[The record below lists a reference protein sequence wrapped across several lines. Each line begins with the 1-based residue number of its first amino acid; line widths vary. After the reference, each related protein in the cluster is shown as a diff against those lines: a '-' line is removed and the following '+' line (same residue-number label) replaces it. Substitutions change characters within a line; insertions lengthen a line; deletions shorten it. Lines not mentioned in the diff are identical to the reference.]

1 MHILSRYSGVLR
13 ERKGEIL
20 CGARLV
26 ASIRQPIKTDYF
38 RYICSM
44 TTKQKKDIAKSS
56 TREQILRSA
65 MASFRIEGIHITTE
79 QAFAS
84 LKKVETKLGKSN

>member
-1 MHILSRYSGVLR
+1 
-13 ERKGEIL
+13 
-20 CGARLV
+20 
-26 ASIRQPIKTDYF
+26 
-38 RYICSM
+38 M

-65 MASFRIEGIHITTE
+65 MASLRIEGIHITTE

-84 LKKVETKLGKSN
+84 LKKVGTKLGKSN